1 MTRCVLCSE
10 EIEPGTPAVSI
21 AGGLFPREEPDLFMI
36 DEQVLRESHA
46 HLDCLLA
53 SVRAVARQPPGGS

>member
-1 MTRCVLCSE
+1 
-10 EIEPGTPAVSI
+10 
-21 AGGLFPREEPDLFMI
+21 MI